1 MVRPI
6 TKGMIKTTKND
17 NGEWREWTFRF
28 TQLSF
33 DRSCMSKKQRQIHS
47 EMKENG
53 FDLYMIDEYNIRQV
67 WDDKGYRWV
76 PFPSSVAMME
86 IKGDGYLYAENC
98 VVIFRKA
105 MLRAIRQAKYNQELA
120 KDPVRLERWVR
131 RHKHDLKDDEVSV
144 VLNTSMPN
152 LSEIM
157 VHELAHIICHNRNLA
172 DNKKAENIRKQMLQ
186 EYHVNKE
193 TELLYVLREK
203 ISILQHGRDFKRV
216 YRSLCK
222 KYNVKEELNI

>member
-6 TKGMIKTTKND
+6 TKGMIKTTKNA
-17 NGEWREWTFRF
+17 NGEWTFRF

-53 FDLYMIDEYNIRQV
+53 FNLYMVDEYNIRQV
-67 WDDKGYRWV
+67 WDDKGDRWV
-76 PFPSSVAMME
+76 PFPSTVAMME
-86 IKGDGYLYAENC
+86 INGDGYLYAENC

-105 MLRAIRQAKYNQELA
+105 ILRAKRRAIYYQEIA

-131 RHKHDLKDDEVSV
+131 RHKRDFKDDEVSV
-144 VLNTSMPN
+144 VLNISMPN

-172 DNKKAENIRKQMLQ
+172 DNRKIESLKKEMLNA
-186 EYHVNKE
+186 YYVNKE

-203 ISILQHGRDFKRV
+203 ISILQHGRDFRRV